1 VNYTQ
6 GARIRWMLASICT
19 LLIAQAEALSAPV
32 LPDLIAWEDEA
43 KNLMHGGELD
53 PSRVPGQTVYE
64 FDGGLP
70 NIGPGKLE
78 VRSFTRP
85 DKTQDVYQ
93 RIYNDS
99 GQFDHERL
107 IGSFP
112 NSDSV
117 APRHLWLEG
126 IAQYNLRELLPAN
139 GVGDILR
146 SQDKISMAVVDSAAY
161 NTALP
166 GAPQNS
172 VYNSVSLNP
181 LGISIGWADIYSR
194 NLPGQWVPATGLT
207 AGQYWLEVIADPYNR
222 IEESNETNNT
232 TRILIT
238 LPEVPAPT
246 ILPGDFNRDGAVDAA
261 DYTVWR
267 NTFGQNNLGN
277 QGAGA
282 DGDGS
287 GTIRQADYEIWKAH
301 FGDVEGAG
309 GGSGG
314 IIVPEPTGILSA
326 LVVLAALGGSARP
339 RTVAGRFAYA

>member
-1 VNYTQ
+1 MFQAAVCRSRWLCLAIFLLLA
-6 GARIRWMLASICT
+6 ARSQSR
-19 LLIAQAEALSAPV
+19 SAPV
-32 LPDLIAWEDEA
+32 LPDLIAWADQA
-43 KNLMHGGELD
+43 KNYMYGGTLN
-53 PSRVPGQTVYE
+53 PSRVPGVTVYE

-78 VRSFTRP
+78 VREFTRP

-126 IAQYNLRELLPAN
+126 IAQYNLREVLAGN
-139 GVGDILR
+139 GVGEILG
-146 SQDKISMAVVDSAAY
+146 SMNKISMAVVDSAAY
-161 NTALP
+161 DKSLP
-166 GAPQNS
+166 GAPQSS
-172 VYNSVSLNP
+172 VYNSVALNP

-194 NLPGQWVPATGLT
+194 GLPGQWVPATGLP
-207 AGQYWLEVIADPYNR
+207 AGDYWLEVIADPFNR

-238 LPEVPAPT
+238 LPDVPEPT
-246 ILPGDFNRDGAVDAA
+246 ILPGDYNRDNRVDAA

-267 NTFGQNNLGN
+267 NMLGQNLLGS

-282 DGDGS
+282 S
-287 GTIRQADYEIWKAH
+287 TLR
-301 FGDVEGAG
+301 
-309 GGSGG
+309 
-314 IIVPEPTGILSA
+314 
-326 LVVLAALGGSARP
+326 
-339 RTVAGRFAYA
+339 